1 MKEDLQNVVD
11 CVCLERRQCS
21 GGMMILL
28 GDSDISRWPSSLYPG
43 YPTSTSISS
52 STSSQHC
59 NYAVGGAQMSDVL
72 QQINN
77 WKEDT
82 RDITVDGNI
91 LICCAGENDL
101 GSGRS
106 IDQILETFRA
116 VLDALFPST
125 KSHFKLIFIGPK
137 FEPWLINDNTSR
149 KQYTKLNNGLHRAI
163 RKHHAK
169 DQITYID
176 CLTLFC
182 TEETANVPGAIH
194 SKAIPDDRYFDK
206 DGLHL
211 NDMGYEKWKQII
223 EQKLTY

>member
-1 MKEDLQNVVD
+1 
-11 CVCLERRQCS
+11 
-21 GGMMILL
+21 
-28 GDSDISRWPSSLYPG
+28 
-43 YPTSTSISS
+43 
-52 STSSQHC
+52 
-59 NYAVGGAQMSDVL
+59 MSDVL
-72 QQINN
+72 QQIKK
-77 WKEDT
+77 WKENTKDKT
-82 RDITVDGNI
+82 NITVDNI

-106 IDQILETFRA
+106 IDKILETFRA

-125 KSHFKLIFIGPK
+125 KSYLKLIFIGPK
-137 FEPWLINDNTSR
+137 FEPWLINDNVSR
-149 KQYTKLNNGLHRAI
+149 KQYTKLNNGLQRAI

-211 NDMGYEKWKQII
+211 NSSGYEKWKQII
-223 EQKLTY
+223 EQKLKEI

>member
-1 MKEDLQNVVD
+1 
-11 CVCLERRQCS
+11 
-21 GGMMILL
+21 MMILL
-28 GDSDISRWPSSLYPG
+28 GDSDVSRWPSSLYPR
-43 YPTSTSISS
+43 YPTSTLTSIST
-52 STSSQHC
+52 STSHC
-59 NYAVGGAQMSDVL
+59 NDGVGGAQMSDVL
-72 QQINN
+72 QQINK
-77 WKEDT
+77 WKKDKKDESNG
-82 RDITVDGNI
+82 TVNDNI

-125 KSHFKLIFIGPK
+125 KSDIKLIFIGPK

-149 KQYTKLNNGLHRAI
+149 KQYIKLNNSLQRAI
-163 RKHHAK
+163 RKHHAT

-182 TEETANVPGAIH
+182 TDETANDPGAIH
-194 SKAIPDDRYFDK
+194 SKTIPDEKYFDK

-211 NDMGYEKWKQII
+211 NDEGYEKWKQII
-223 EQKLTY
+223 EQKLMEI

>member
-1 MKEDLQNVVD
+1 
-11 CVCLERRQCS
+11 
-21 GGMMILL
+21 
-28 GDSDISRWPSSLYPG
+28 
-43 YPTSTSISS
+43 
-52 STSSQHC
+52 
-59 NYAVGGAQMSDVL
+59 MSDVL
-72 QQINN
+72 QQINK
-77 WKEDT
+77 WKEDAKDDT
-82 RDITVDGNI
+82 NITVDDNI
-91 LICCAGENDL
+91 LICCAGENDI
-101 GSGRS
+101 STGRS
-106 IDQILETFRA
+106 IDQTLETFRA
-116 VLDALFPST
+116 VLDALFPS
-125 KSHFKLIFIGPK
+125 SEPDLKLIFIGPK

-223 EQKLTY
+223 EQKLMEI

>member
-1 MKEDLQNVVD
+1 
-11 CVCLERRQCS
+11 
-21 GGMMILL
+21 MILL
-28 GDSDISRWPSSLYPG
+28 GDSDISRWPASLYPST
-43 YPTSTSISS
+43 YTSISIDIN
-52 STSSQHC
+52 TSH
-59 NYAVGGAQMSDVL
+59 GGAQMSDVL
-72 QQINN
+72 QQINK

-82 RDITVDGNI
+82 KDEINNTVDDNI
-91 LICCAGENDL
+91 LLCCAGENDI
-101 GSGRS
+101 GSKS

-125 KSHFKLIFIGPK
+125 KSDLKLIFIGPK

-149 KQYTKLNNGLHRAI
+149 KQYVKLNNGLHRAT

-182 TEETANVPGAIH
+182 TEESANVPGAIH

-211 NDMGYEKWKQII
+211 NDLGYEKWKQII
-223 EQKLTY
+223 EQKLVEIEEE